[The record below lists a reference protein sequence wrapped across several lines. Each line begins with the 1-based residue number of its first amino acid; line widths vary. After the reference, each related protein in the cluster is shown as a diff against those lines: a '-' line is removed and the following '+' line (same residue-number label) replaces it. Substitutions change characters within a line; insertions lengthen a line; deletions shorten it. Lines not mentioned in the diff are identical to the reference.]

1 MDYVSVQEAS
11 AILILMKNIG
21 SILITSAAFLEMF
34 KPLPV
39 GALVG
44 ILHLDFSCVVSF
56 RAYLHGTKL
65 LFDQVSSWSYF

>member
-1 MDYVSVQEAS
+1 MDYVSIQEAS
-11 AILILMKNIG
+11 VILILMKNIG
-21 SILITSAAFLEMF
+21 SILITSEPSWRCCVKL

-56 RAYLHGTKL
+56 RAYLHGTKSPFHHVL
-65 LFDQVSSWSYF
+65 